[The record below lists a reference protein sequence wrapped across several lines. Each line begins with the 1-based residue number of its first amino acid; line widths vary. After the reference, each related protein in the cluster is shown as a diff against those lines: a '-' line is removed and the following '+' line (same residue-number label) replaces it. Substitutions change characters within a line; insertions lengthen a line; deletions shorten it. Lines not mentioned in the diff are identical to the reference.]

1 MVDPP
6 PFSIQRLKRMGVASR
21 LIEGI
26 IISHC
31 HGDHDA
37 GVFQKVLDTQQIEV
51 TYIFSPTRTNIVI
64 DHYYS
69 YNYEVIHQ
77 EVLSHSEDDS

>member
-21 LIEGI
+21 LIESI

-51 TYIFSPTRTNIVI
+51 IFIFGCCLINTII
-64 DHYYS
+64 DHYHS
-69 YNYEVIHQ
+69 YNYEILHQ
-77 EVLSHSEDDS
+77 KVLSHPEDDS

>member
-6 PFSIQRLKRMGVASR
+6 PFSIQRLKRMGIASR
-21 LIEGI
+21 LIESI

-51 TYIFSPTRTNIVI
+51 TFIFSSLLNIII
-64 DHYYS
+64 DHHYS
-69 YNYEVIHQ
+69 YNHEVVHQ
-77 EVLSHSEDDS
+77 KILSDPEDDS